1 MSAIRYNGKNVK
13 TPKNEILCTETAM
26 GMVQKNKKG
35 MGRQEWVQRMWRAG
49 MQPLLR
55 CKI

>member
-35 MGRQEWVQRMWRAG
+35 MGR
-49 MQPLLR
+49 
-55 CKI
+55 